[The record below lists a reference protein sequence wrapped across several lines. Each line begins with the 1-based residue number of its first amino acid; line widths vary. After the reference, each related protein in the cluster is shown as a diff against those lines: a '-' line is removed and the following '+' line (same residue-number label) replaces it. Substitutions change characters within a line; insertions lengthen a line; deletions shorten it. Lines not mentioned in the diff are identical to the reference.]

1 MKKFLSVSSASVLCV
16 ALVGAL
22 VGGASSAAGAPP
34 PVTAAQ
40 AVTVPLTAW
49 KSCGSMECSTLTV
62 PLDYAHPANGKTVKL
77 AVTRIV
83 ADPLAGAYAGM
94 MLTNPGGPGGSGT
107 WMPALRDY
115 VPGTAAQ
122 RYDWVGFDPR
132 GVGSSVPSLHCR
144 PDYFG
149 TDRPNFIPSTKA
161 LMSYWLA
168 RTNDYA
174 QRCGASTAKRLLP
187 FMTTRDTVRD
197 MERLR
202 AAYQAQATSVQQAN
216 ARKKLNYFG
225 YSYGTYL
232 GQVYATLFPSKVGR
246 FVLDSVVDPN
256 RYWYRSNLDQDKGFD
271 RNLNLFFGWMAQ
283 NNATFR
289 LGSSQSAIRARYDD
303 LVRNLDR
310 YPAADKQLG
319 PNELA
324 DALLPV
330 GYDVDAWPELGHAFA
345 ALARSGQ
352 GGPLLGYYQGSNM
365 GPTVENGY
373 AVYNAVQ
380 CTDVRRPAWSQW
392 VTETWAVHR
401 TDPYL
406 AWNNTW
412 YNAPCRNWPAPS
424 RARIAVDGSALVAF
438 GAKILLINETGDGA
452 TPYTGALV
460 AKKKFPTASLIAG
473 VGGSTHA
480 SSLRGVGCVDNAI
493 AAYLADGTVPTR
505 SGTKADLQCP
515 GYARPSVN
523 SPRTAGRSA
532 ASLLADRVTPLG
544 YRFR

>member
-1 MKKFLSVSSASVLCV
+1 MNRVAWVVVSLVCA
-16 ALVGAL
+16 ALVGASSW
-22 VGGASSAAGAPP
+22 VSSAAGAPS
-34 PVTAAQ
+34 PVAAAQ
-40 AVTVPLTAW
+40 AVTVPLTPW
-49 KSCGSMECSTLTV
+49 KSCGGMQCSTLTV
-62 PLDYAHPANGKTVKL
+62 PLDYAHPENGKTVKL

-83 ADPLAGAYAGM
+83 ANPLAGEYAGM

-107 WMPALRDY
+107 WMPGLRDY

-132 GVGSSVPSLHCR
+132 GVGSSVPSLHCW
-144 PDYFG
+144 PDYVG
-149 TDRPNFIPSTKA
+149 TDRPNFIPSTA
-161 LMSYWLA
+161 GLMSYWTA
-168 RTNDYA
+168 RTDEYA
-174 QRCGASTAKRLLP
+174 RRCGASTARRLLP

-216 ARKKLNYFG
+216 ARKKLHYFG

-232 GQVYATLFPSKVGR
+232 GQAYATMFPSKVGR

-256 RYWYRSNLDQDKGFD
+256 RFWYRSNLDQDVAFD

-289 LGSSQSAIRARYDD
+289 LGTSQSTIRARYNE

-310 YPAADKQLG
+310 YPAADKRLG

-324 DALLPV
+324 DALLPA
-330 GYDVDAWPELGHAFA
+330 GYDVDAWPALGDAFA
-345 ALARSGQ
+345 SLARFGK
-352 GGPLLGYYQGSNM
+352 GGPLLGYFAGGNL
-365 GPTVENGY
+365 GAEVENGY

-380 CTDVRRPAWSQW
+380 CSDVRRPAWSQW
-392 VTETWAVHR
+392 VSETWAVHR
-401 TDPYL
+401 SDPYL

-424 RARIAVDGSALVAF
+424 RTRIAIDGSALVSL
-438 GAKILLINETGDGA
+438 GTKILLINETDDGA
-452 TPYTGALV
+452 TPYAGALV
-460 AKKKFPTASLIAG
+460 ARKRFPTSSLIAG

-480 SSLRGVGCVDNAI
+480 SSLRGVACVDNAI
-493 AAYLADGTVPTR
+493 AAYLADGTVPPR
-505 SGTKADLQCP
+505 HGDRADLQCP
-515 GYARPSVN
+515 GYPRPSADAARVAA
-523 SPRTAGRSA
+523 RTG
-532 ASLLADRVTPLG
+532 TPLLLG
-544 YRFR
+544 RVSPLGVRFR

>member
-1 MKKFLSVSSASVLCV
+1 MKRVVSAVCAGLV
-16 ALVGAL
+16 ALSGVGF
-22 VGGASSAAGAPP
+22 AAANAQS

-40 AVTVPLTAW
+40 AVTVPLGTW
-49 KSCGSMECSTLTV
+49 KACGSMQCSTLTV
-62 PLDYAHPANGKTVKL
+62 PLDYSHPENGKTVKL
-77 AVTRIV
+77 AVTRLV
-83 ADPLAGAYAGM
+83 ADPLAGPYAGM

-107 WMPALRDY
+107 WMPGLRDF
-115 VPGTAAQ
+115 VPGSAAR

-132 GVGSSVPSLHCR
+132 GVGDSTPSLHCR

-149 TDRPNFIPSTKA
+149 TDRPNFIPSTTS
-161 LMSYWLA
+161 LMNYWLA

-174 QRCGASTAKRLLP
+174 QRCGASAAKRLLP

-202 AAYQAQATSVQQAN
+202 AAYQAQAAEVKRPLLAT
-216 ARKKLNYFG
+216 LNYFG

-232 GQVYATLFPSKVGR
+232 GQVYATLYPAKVGR
-246 FVLDSVVDPN
+246 FVLDSVVDPT
-256 RYWYRSNLDQDKGFD
+256 RYWYRSNLDQDKAFD

-289 LGSSQSAIRARYDD
+289 LGTSQSSIRGRYNQ

-324 DALLPV
+324 DALLPAT
-330 GYDVDAWPELGHAFA
+330 YDVSDWPAIGRAFA

-352 GGPLLGYYQGSNM
+352 GGPLLGYYAGGNLGSA
-365 GPTVENGY
+365 VENGY

-380 CTDVRRPAWSQW
+380 CTDIRRPAWSQW
-392 VTETWAVHR
+392 VSETRAVHR

-424 RARIAVDGSALVAF
+424 RARIEVSGSALVAL
-438 GAKILLINETGDGA
+438 GTKILLINETDDGA
-452 TPYTGALV
+452 TPYAGALV
-460 AKKKFPTASLIAG
+460 ARKKFPTASLIAG

-480 SSLRGVGCVDNAI
+480 ASLRGVSCVDDAI
-493 AAYLADGTVPTR
+493 AAYLADGTVPVR
-505 SGTKADLQCP
+505 SGTKADLLCP
-515 GYARPSVN
+515 GYPRPPANGSRV
-523 SPRTAGRSA
+523 AARSA
-532 ASLLADRVTPLG
+532 SELLSERVTPLG
-544 YRFR
+544 FRYR

>member
-1 MKKFLSVSSASVLCV
+1 VKRVVSGVCAAAVAVSVLGFT
-16 ALVGAL
+16 A
-22 VGGASSAAGAPP
+22 ASAQPTP
-34 PVTAAQ
+34 TAAQ
-40 AVTVPLTAW
+40 AVTVPLGTW
-49 KSCGSMECSTLTV
+49 KACGGLQCSTLTV
-62 PLDYAHPANGKTVKL
+62 PLDYAHPENGKTVKL
-77 AVTRIV
+77 PVTRLV
-83 ADPLAGAYAGM
+83 ADPLAGSYAGI

-107 WMPALRDY
+107 WMPGLRDY
-115 VPGTAAQ
+115 VPGSAAR

-132 GVGSSVPSLHCR
+132 GVGDSVPSLHCR
-144 PDYFG
+144 ADYFG
-149 TDRPNFIPSTKA
+149 TDRPNFVPTTTS

-202 AAYQAQATSVQQAN
+202 AAYQAQVAEAKKP
-216 ARKKLNYFG
+216 ALAKLNYFG

-232 GQVYATLFPSKVGR
+232 GQAYATLFPSKVGR

-256 RYWYRSNLDQDKGFD
+256 RYWYRSNLDQDKAFD

-289 LGSSQSAIRARYDD
+289 LGTSQSAIRAGYNE
-303 LVRNLDR
+303 LVRKLDK

-324 DALLPV
+324 DALLPA
-330 GYDVDAWPELGHAFA
+330 GYDVEGWPDLGRAYA
-345 ALARSGQ
+345 ALARFGQ
-352 GGPLLGYYQGSNM
+352 GGALLGYYAGGNL
-365 GPTVENGY
+365 GAEVENGY

-380 CTDVRRPAWSQW
+380 CSDVRRPMWSQW
-392 VTETWAVHR
+392 VSETWAVHK

-412 YNAPCRNWPAPS
+412 YNSPCRNWPAPS
-424 RARIAVDGSALVAF
+424 RTRIAISGSALAAL
-438 GAKILLINETGDGA
+438 GTKILLINETNDGA
-452 TPYTGALV
+452 TPYSGALV
-460 AKKKFPTASLIAG
+460 ARKRFPTASLIAG

-480 SSLRGVGCVDNAI
+480 SSLRGVDCVDNAI
-493 AAYLADGTVPTR
+493 AAYLANGTVPTR
-505 SGTKADLQCP
+505 HGDKADLQCP
-515 GYARPSVN
+515 GYPRPPADGARGSG
-523 SPRTAGRSA
+523 RTAA
-532 ASLLADRVTPLG
+532 PLLYERVSPLG
-544 YRFR
+544 FRFR